1 MFDAT
6 DVFTGVISSIYMAVN
21 LLVRKQLFFGV
32 VIKFVHNK
40 LVQYTTYKLEF
51 FASACTTLKFKKY
64 IDCSFKVFS

>member
-1 MFDAT
+1 MNMFDAT

-40 LVQYTTYKLEF
+40 LVQFTTYKLEF
-51 FASACTTLKFKKY
+51 FR
-64 IDCSFKVFS
+64 FSLYDFEIQKIHRL

>member
-6 DVFTGVISSIYMAVN
+6 DVFTEVISSIYMAVN

-40 LVQYTTYKLEF
+40 LVQFTTYK
-51 FASACTTLKFKKY
+51 
-64 IDCSFKVFS
+64 